1 MAVSDSIKE
10 IGNAISQAI
19 ANIQSNRQTEKIG
32 GDAYDGIGLTDDEMA
47 VFHEKGDAIEMDD
60 DIDLT
65 DFQERYHEES
75 DPIDVDDDLDVVDL
89 EQRFDERMN
98 GYDDKL
104 YQQELTDAKK
114 RLADGLN
121 DAANDEKYKA
131 MQPYDAYLCR
141 TVGKEVMKMCEYGSK
156 ASDVD
161 WEEKVIVDA
170 FHEVMEES
178 ETSDD
183 FYEKLGYWFNEE
195 ENDGGPISSFELGS
209 LVRGNT
215 ACEYAKE
222 KGLNLTFSQIED
234 LYDAESSEEAIEQ
247 LRKDQ
252 IENSRFTVKGEGGSY
267 SDTAENYEDPSAPKL
282 TASNQDL
289 NIDEFDDIYDDN
301 SEDLEEEDF
310 LPF

>member
-1 MAVSDSIKE
+1 MAVSDSIKG

-89 EQRFDERMN
+89 EQRFTERMN

-114 RLADGLN
+114 KLTDELN
-121 DAANDEKYKA
+121 DVTNDEKYKA

-141 TVGKEVMKMCEYGSK
+141 TLGKEVMKMCEYVNE
-156 ASDVD
+156 ASDAGL
-161 WEEKVIVDA
+161 EEKVIVDTY
-170 FHEVMEES
+170 HELMEES

-183 FYEKLGYWFNEE
+183 FYEKVGYAFNKQEHVE
-195 ENDGGPISSFELGS
+195 PNSSFNLK
-209 LVRGNT
+209 LFVRGNT

-222 KGLNLTFSQIED
+222 KGLNLTVSQIEE
-234 LYDAESSEEAIEQ
+234 LYEAKSSEEAIEQ

-252 IENSRFTVKGEGGSY
+252 IENNRFTVKGGGVSY

-289 NIDEFDDIYDDN
+289 NIDEFDDDN
-301 SEDLEEEDF
+301 SEDDAIDF
-310 LPF
+310 V

>member
-1 MAVSDSIKE
+1 MAVSDSIKG

-32 GDAYDGIGLTDDEMA
+32 GDAYDGIGLTDDEIA
-47 VFHEKGDAIEMDD
+47 AFHEKGDAIEMDD

-89 EQRFDERMN
+89 EQRFTERMN

-114 RLADGLN
+114 KLTDELN
-121 DAANDEKYKA
+121 DVTNDEKYKA

-141 TVGKEVMKMCEYGSK
+141 TLGKEVMKMCEYASE
-156 ASDVD
+156 ASDAGLED
-161 WEEKVIVDA
+161 KVIVDA
-170 FHEVMEES
+170 YHELMEES

-183 FYEKLGYWFNEE
+183 FYEKVGYAFNKQ
-195 ENDGGPISSFELGS
+195 ENVEPNSSFNLK
-209 LVRGNT
+209 LFVRGNT

-222 KGLNLTFSQIED
+222 KGLNLTVSQMED
-234 LYDAESSEEAIEQ
+234 LYEAKSSEEAIEQ

>member
-1 MAVSDSIKE
+1 MAVSDSIKG

-65 DFQERYHEES
+65 DFQERYHEE
-75 DPIDVDDDLDVVDL
+75 
-89 EQRFDERMN
+89 
-98 GYDDKL
+98 G
-104 YQQELTDAKK
+104 DAKK
-114 RLADGLN
+114 KLTDELN
-121 DAANDEKYKA
+121 DVTNDEKYKA

-141 TVGKEVMKMCEYGSK
+141 TLGKEVMKMCEYTSE
-156 ASDVD
+156 ASDAGL
-161 WEEKVIVDA
+161 EEKVIVDA
-170 FHEVMEES
+170 HHELMEES

-183 FYEKLGYWFNEE
+183 FYEKVGYAFNKQEHVE
-195 ENDGGPISSFELGS
+195 PNSSLFLELF
-209 LVRGNT
+209 VRGNT
-215 ACEYAKE
+215 AYEYAKE
-222 KGLNLTFSQIED
+222 KGLNLTVSQIEE
-234 LYDAESSEEAIEQ
+234 LYEAESSEEAIEQ

-252 IENSRFTVKGEGGSY
+252 IENSRFTTKSEGGSY